1 MSFANVVKQ
10 LGFGDSV
17 ILIIYPFGWI
27 TVEIRPRNP
36 VFAFVQLSSM
46 RVGACIKGSINGF
59 KIILVIQLYEL
70 KYLLSSY
77 LAYLLERVQKARL
90 MPF

>member
-1 MSFANVVKQ
+1 MSFANVVEQ

-46 RVGACIKGSINGF
+46 PVGACTKGSNNGF
-59 KIILVIQLYEL
+59 KIILV
-70 KYLLSSY
+70 
-77 LAYLLERVQKARL
+77 
-90 MPF
+90 M